1 MFIKLPVFIRL
12 LIVIFIANIIFV
24 LACSLFS
31 KPAISQDNDKVS
43 AGHKLFKAN
52 CSGCHLNGKNLIKP
66 DKPIISSSKLK
77 SKQTFKDFLS
87 SPPPPMPNFKTIA
100 NNNTQFNELYS
111 YVISLMGK

>member
-1 MFIKLPVFIRL
+1 MKKIPKFIKLFTIL
-12 LIVIFIANIIFV
+12 F
-24 LACSLFS
+24 LFS
-31 KPAISQDNDKVS
+31 AIFSAYKSFSMSGMDLPKDSDSQPGAKM
-43 AGHKLFKAN
+43 FKAN
-52 CSGCHLNGKNLIKP
+52 CAGCHLNGKNLIKP